1 MYLFFIYRRDM
12 TMALKFKS
20 NFIDTLFYNTNS
32 VHTLYFDDVWVAG
45 IHSNP
50 MFFGGST
57 TALPGGKTN
66 TINVFNVT
74 GTALHTDEHY
84 STQERYVVGGAALK
98 NVGMFY
104 GGRDWSF
111 TTHYLTRLNKSGA
124 PISADTIVGSGGAG
138 TTGASTGATA
148 IYRGGADVSSPDGT
162 NTTRRMNSSGVSL
175 GSDTTVGSR
184 CYGSASASFSDLVLY
199 YAGHLANDYSQ
210 NKALKINSEGT
221 IVGDEV
227 AVGSVGT
234 RWLGGGEVSDTNG
247 LFHGGT
253 LPAGDIQT
261 NAVRIINVNSLT
273 TVGSDKAVG
282 SGRMGMG
289 SSTFDDFSNKGVMFY
304 GGGTHGA
311 DDRDISVVNTLLRVS
326 AKGTQLGNIS
336 HVGKSRW
343 GLAGACV

>member
-1 MYLFFIYRRDM
+1 
-12 TMALKFKS
+12 
-20 NFIDTLFYNTNS
+20 
-32 VHTLYFDDVWVAG
+32 
-45 IHSNP
+45 
-50 MFFGGST
+50 
-57 TALPGGKTN
+57 
-66 TINVFNVT
+66 
-74 GTALHTDEHY
+74 
-84 STQERYVVGGAALK
+84 
-98 NVGMFY
+98 MFY

-111 TTHYLTRLNKSGA
+111 ITWYLTRLNKSGA
-124 PISADTIVGSGGAG
+124 PISADMIVGSGGAS
-138 TTGASTGATA
+138 TTGASTGAA
-148 IYRGGADVSSPDGT
+148 IYRGGAELSSPDGT
-162 NTTRRMNSSGVSL
+162 NTIRRMNSSGVSL

-227 AVGSVGT
+227 AVGSEGT

-261 NAVRIINVNSLT
+261 NAVRIIDVNSLT

-304 GGGTHGA
+304 GGVHMVLMRKT
-311 DDRDISVVNTLLRVS
+311 N
-326 AKGTQLGNIS
+326 Q
-336 HVGKSRW
+336 
-343 GLAGACV
+343 